1 MVEKFKIQNSKSG
14 FMLFLAILVSSIII
28 AIGLGIS
35 NFVLRELVLTATA
48 RNSSFA
54 FHGSNT
60 GRECA
65 QYWDDIFF
73 ERGGSC
79 FAGDKCDFIRCA
91 GHDISLQGDLDPKVT
106 LFEFSLD
113 PNEHPD
119 SEYSFVK
126 VKKGDSRTRIDS
138 FGYNSSRENNP
149 KRVER
154 TQLSEYDS

>member
-1 MVEKFKIQNSKSG
+1 MKNKNFNAG

-35 NFVLRELVLTATA
+35 NFVLRELVLTAAA

-60 GRECA
+60 GVECA
-65 QYWDDIFF
+65 QYWDDVFF

-79 FAGDKCDFIRCA
+79 FAGDKCDVIRCA
-91 GHDISLQGDLDPKVT
+91 GHDISPQGDDLDSEVT
-106 LFEFSLD
+106 YFEFSLGQ
-113 PNEHPD
+113 NEDPD
-119 SEYSFVK
+119 SEYSKVK
-126 VKKGDSRTRIDS
+126 VKKGIRRTRIDS
-138 FGYNSSRENNP
+138 FGYNSSREDDP